1 MAEHLL
7 AINHK
12 LKSPDEALSLFG
24 SQDAFLHLMEKDL
37 GISLITRGETI
48 YVSGNDE
55 TFEIADR
62 LLGSLLTLIRKGI
75 EISERDVLYAV
86 KMAKKDE
93 LDYFESMYEEEI
105 TKTAKG
111 KPIRV
116 KTIGQREY
124 VAAMKKNDMVFGIG
138 PAGTGKT
145 YLAVVKAVHALKN
158 RPH

>member
-116 KTIGQREY
+116 KTLGQREY
-124 VAAMKKNDMVFGIG
+124 VAAMKKNDMVFGT
-138 PAGTGKT
+138 AGGNRQNLFGGRKSG
-145 YLAVVKAVHALKN
+145 ACFKK